1 MEERVREEL
10 GFWRVWENFMIRGAV
25 LGSPISHSLSP
36 ILHRTAYE
44 KLGVFGQYQAIDV
57 TAEKLQEF
65 ISGLDE
71 SWTGFSLTMPLKEEI
86 LSIADEV
93 DELALRIHS
102 ANTLVRSSGGWR
114 ALSTDVN
121 GFTQALIAHGV
132 TDFDRV
138 VILGSGA
145 TARAAAASC
154 DAPHRTIKIIHRTPE
169 RETAMRRAVTQAN
182 LEFAPWGSDLTEAD
196 LLINATPAGVA
207 DSYSERLEGT
217 VHGVYFEALYKP
229 WPTKMLA
236 KWRALNGFGI
246 DGLDL
251 LVHQGIDQVEMMTGK
266 SVQRAVLAPVLRMA
280 CLAAMKP

>member
-1 MEERVREEL
+1 
-10 GFWRVWENFMIRGAV
+10 MIRGAV

-44 KLGVFGQYQAIDV
+44 RLGVHGQYQAIDV
-57 TAEKLQEF
+57 TAENLREF
-65 ISGLDE
+65 ISSRDGT
-71 SWTGFSLTMPLKEEI
+71 WTGFSLTMPLKEEI
-86 LSIADEV
+86 LSVADEV
-93 DELALRIHS
+93 DELALRINS
-102 ANTLVRSSGGWR
+102 ANTLIRHLGGWK

-145 TARAAAASC
+145 TARAVAASC

-169 RETAMRRAVTQAN
+169 RESAMRKAISLAN
-182 LEFAPWGSDLTEAD
+182 VEFMRWGSDLTEAD
-196 LLINATPAGVA
+196 LLINTTPSGVA
-207 DSYSERLEGT
+207 DSYSEKLGDS

-236 KWRALNGFGI
+236 TWRALNGFGI

-251 LVHQGIDQVEMMTGK
+251 LVHQGIDQVELMTGK
-266 SVQRAVLAPVLRMA
+266 RVQRATLAPILRTA

>member
-1 MEERVREEL
+1 
-10 GFWRVWENFMIRGAV
+10 MIRGAV

-44 KLGVFGQYQAIDV
+44 KLGVHGQYQAIDV
-57 TAEKLQEF
+57 TKEKLKEF
-65 ISGLDE
+65 IAGLDE
-71 SWTGFSLTMPLKEEI
+71 AWTGLSLTMPLKEEI

-93 DELALRIHS
+93 DELALRINS
-102 ANTLVRSSGGWR
+102 ANTLIRSSVGWK

-132 TDFDRV
+132 TDFKTV
-138 VILGSGA
+138 IILGSGA

-154 DAPHRTIKIIHRTPE
+154 DAPHREIIIIHRSPH
-169 RETAMRRAVTQAN
+169 REAAMRKAVTHAN
-182 LEFAPWGSDLTEAD
+182 LEFVDWDSDLTEVD

-207 DSYSERLEGT
+207 DAYSEKLDGPIQ
-217 VHGVYFEALYKP
+217 GVFFEALYKP

-236 KWRALNGFGI
+236 KWRALGGFGI

-251 LVHQGIDQVEMMTGK
+251 LIHQGIDQVEIMTGK
-266 SVQRAVLAPVLRMA
+266 SIQRAILAPVLRTA
-280 CLAAMKP
+280 CLAAMEP

>member
-1 MEERVREEL
+1 
-10 GFWRVWENFMIRGAV
+10 MIRGAV

-44 KLGVFGQYQAIDV
+44 KLGVSGQYRSIEI
-57 TAEKLQEF
+57 TPEKLAEF
-65 ISGLDE
+65 IASLDE
-71 SWTGFSLTMPLKEEI
+71 SWTGLSLTMPLKEEI

-93 DELALRIHS
+93 DELALRINS
-102 ANTLVRSSGGWR
+102 ANTLVRSPLGWK

-121 GFTQALIAHGV
+121 GFTESLIANGV
-132 TDFDRV
+132 TEMNPV

-154 DAPHRTIKIIHRTPE
+154 DALGRSIRVIHRTPE
-169 RETAMRRAVTQAN
+169 REGAMRKA
-182 LEFAPWGSDLTEAD
+182 APNSDLTFERWGVEIGQPD

-207 DSYSERLEGT
+207 DSYAEKLADEVRGI
-217 VHGVYFEALYKP
+217 YFEALYNP

-236 KWRALNGFGI
+236 KWRALKGRGI

-251 LVHQGIDQVEMMTGK
+251 LVHQGIDQVELMTGK
-266 SVQRAVLAPVLRMA
+266 TIQREILAPVLRTA

>member
-1 MEERVREEL
+1 M
-10 GFWRVWENFMIRGAV
+10 MIRAAV

-44 KLGVFGQYQAIDV
+44 KLGVHGQYQAIDI
-57 TAEKLQEF
+57 TKEKLKEF
-65 ISGLDE
+65 IAGLDE
-71 SWTGFSLTMPLKEEI
+71 TWTGLSLTMPLKEEI

-93 DELALRIHS
+93 DELALRINS
-102 ANTLVRSSGGWR
+102 ANTLVRSSGGWK

-132 TDFDRV
+132 TDFKKV
-138 VILGSGA
+138 IILGSGA
-145 TARAAAASC
+145 TARAAVASC

-169 RETAMRRAVTQAN
+169 RETAMRRVATQAN
-182 LEFAPWGSDLTEAD
+182 LEFAAWGSDLTETD

-207 DSYSERLEGT
+207 DGYSKKLNGA
-217 VHGVYFEALYKP
+217 VYGVYFEALYKP
-229 WPTKMLA
+229 WPTKFLA

-251 LVHQGIDQVEMMTGK
+251 LVHQGIDQVELMTGK
-266 SVQRAVLAPVLRMA
+266 SVQRAILAPVLRMA